1 MKFDEYY
8 KFYLSKHQDVNN
20 RRMHMFGNAMT
31 LMYVVSIL
39 IFCPVYWGLLFA
51 PFVVYPFA
59 FLGHWVFEGSKP
71 ALFSSNP
78 LMAKMADWR
87 MCWDM
92 LTGKLE
98 M

>member
-1 MKFDEYY
+1 
-8 KFYLSKHQDVNN
+8 
-20 RRMHMFGNAMT
+20 MT
-31 LMYVVSIL
+31 VLYVVSIL
-39 IFCPVYWGLLFA
+39 LFCPVYWGLLLT
-51 PFVVYPFA
+51 PFIVYPFA
-59 FLGHWVFEGSKP
+59 FFGHWAFEGSKP

-78 LMAKMADWR
+78 LKAKMADWR